1 MDLYKMHDRLDIE
14 DWVGTPWRFDP
25 DNMWVDDAT
34 YELRKAPN
42 GEHTGRFVDPL
53 THREV

>member
-1 MDLYKMHDRLDIE
+1 MDKYKMHDRLGIE
-14 DWVGTPWRFDP
+14 DWNGTPWRFDP

-34 YELRKAPN
+34 YELRKAPD